1 MFKIFMN
8 VESHLSVLPTSYLLN
23 SNFLT
28 LNLSLIT
35 FTRLFKNVYLKKILI
50 SEISNDLQLH
60 DS

>member
-35 FTRLFKNVYLKKILI
+35 FTRLFKNVYLKK
-50 SEISNDLQLH
+50 NFNFGNQ
-60 DS
+60 